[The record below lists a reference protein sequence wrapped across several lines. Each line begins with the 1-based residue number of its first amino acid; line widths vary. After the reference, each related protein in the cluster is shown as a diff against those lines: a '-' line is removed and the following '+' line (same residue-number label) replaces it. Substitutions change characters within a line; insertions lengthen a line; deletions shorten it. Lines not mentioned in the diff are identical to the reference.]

1 VNDFPCLLTIGDFAT
16 LESLAKRWAERGH
29 DLATL
34 LRAKMDSAKV
44 VFPDDL
50 PRDAASLG
58 SRIEYAIGDDVRIAT
73 LTGEV
78 ALAQE
83 WLPLTLPEGLALLGR
98 REGWSTNFKTS
109 QGRFR
114 PLTLCRVLEQPEAN
128 WPGRFSICKP
138 SGTVVALG
146 TAVRSQQ
153 VQPINVRAVVDD
165 DDDPG
170 PAAA

>member
-16 LESLAKRWAERGH
+16 LESMAKRWAERDH
-29 DLATL
+29 ELTPL
-34 LRAKMDSAKV
+34 LKAKLDIAEV

-50 PRDAASLG
+50 PKETASLG

-78 ALAQE
+78 ALARE
-83 WLPLTLPEGLALLGR
+83 WLPLTLPEGLALLGQ
-98 REGWSTNFKTS
+98 REGWTINFETKP
-109 QGRFR
+109 GRFR
-114 PLTLCRVLEQPEAN
+114 PLTLGRVLEQPEAN
-128 WPGRFSICKP
+128 WPGRFSPHKP
-138 SGTVVALG
+138 SGTVTALG
-146 TAVRSQQ
+146 AAGRSQQ
-153 VQPINVRAVVDD
+153 IHPTCVCTAAD